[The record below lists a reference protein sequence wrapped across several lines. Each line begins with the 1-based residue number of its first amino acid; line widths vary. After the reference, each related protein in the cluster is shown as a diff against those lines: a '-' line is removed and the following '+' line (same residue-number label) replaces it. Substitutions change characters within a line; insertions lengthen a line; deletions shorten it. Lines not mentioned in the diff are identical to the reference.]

1 MRRMSLCV
9 LLLAGFGS
17 QKVQAQQNPQ
27 YEFEKIVVPAAT
39 AEEPKLDSVSVER
52 AVRYLEDGA
61 HAWSSERKCISCHTN
76 GSYLQMR
83 PALTAVLGKPSEDI
97 RGFFVGQLGQF
108 EKLEPAKLQESTRPA
123 QVIYL
128 AAGLS
133 EWDANVTKQLSPETT
148 RALKLMFDLQR
159 PSGTW
164 GALDCWP
171 PFESDAYHL
180 ATVAAM
186 SVGAAPGWRES
197 LKDEALQGKIKALQQ
212 YLRTETPP
220 HDYSRV
226 LLLWASCRMPDLL
239 PREKQ
244 QELVALLRK
253 QQRPDGGWSIRTFA
267 APEAWGKGNRAARL
281 KGEKDFGNPESD
293 GHMTGLALLVL
304 RESGVD
310 SHGPGVQKG
319 ITWLKQNQRTSGRW
333 WTKSLNTDSWHFIT
347 YSGTCYPLLA
357 WYKCGALDQTRSVR

>member
-1 MRRMSLCV
+1 MRRTCLCGAILIGLSV
-9 LLLAGFGS
+9 AR
-17 QKVQAQQNPQ
+17 VEAQQNPQ
-27 YEFEKIVVPAAT
+27 YESATVSVPAASGD
-39 AEEPKLDSVSVER
+39 EPKLERVSVKL
-52 AVRYLEDGA
+52 ASKYLEDGA
-61 HAWSSERKCISCHTN
+61 HVWSSERKCISCHTN

-83 PALTAVLGKPSEDI
+83 PALTDLLGKPSEEI
-97 RGFFVGQLGQF
+97 RGFFVGQLEQF

-133 EWDANVTKQLSPETT
+133 EWDAHVTKQLSPETG

-159 PSGTW
+159 PNGTW

-186 SVGAAPGWRES
+186 TAGTAPGWRDS
-197 LKDEALQGKIKALQQ
+197 LKDEALQGKVKALQH
-212 YLRTETPP
+212 YLRTEKPP

-226 LLLWASCRMPDLL
+226 LLLWASTRMPDLWSG
-239 PREKQ
+239 EKQ
-244 QELVALLRK
+244 QELVTILRNH
-253 QQRPDGGWSIRTFA
+253 QRSDGGWSVRTFA
-267 APEAWGKGNRAARL
+267 APDAWGKGNRAARL

-293 GHMTGLALLVL
+293 GHMTGLAVLVL
-304 RESGVD
+304 RDAGVEAKDSGIEK
-310 SHGPGVQKG
+310 GVA
-319 ITWLKQNQRTSGRW
+319 WLKQNQRNSGRW

-357 WYKCGALDQTRSVR
+357 LYKCGALDQPRSTR